1 LTVAYVK
8 DLSRVE
14 HLSDQERGEL
24 KEVTDRYPFYS
35 NEYYL
40 SLIDWDDPDDPIR
53 KIIIPT
59 AGEVENGGSLDP
71 SNEKSFTRAKG
82 LEHKYGPTA
91 LILASRACGGVCRFC
106 FRKRIFQPDNLE
118 AVPDLSAALEYL
130 RSHKEINNVLLT
142 GGDPLILPTG
152 FLKKI
157 LAQIYRMEH
166 IRFVRI
172 GTKIPVY
179 NPYRILE
186 DPYLGDM
193 VSRFSKQERKL
204 YFITDINHPNEL
216 THQAV
221 SALNILINNGA
232 ILSNQTPLLRG
243 VNDSKDVLMELFN
256 RLAAIGIPPYYVFQC
271 RPTVGNKPFAVPI
284 EEGYRIFEEAKAD
297 ISGLSKRSRFMM
309 SHATGK
315 LEITALT
322 DEHVIFKYHNA
333 AHEENRS
340 RVLVYKRTPDAYWLD
355 DYKELVGSFGPDI
368 HARSSL
374 DEGDMGRGHGMEVRS
389 HDANISASK

>member
-1 LTVAYVK
+1 MPIRYVK
-8 DLSRVE
+8 KIADVEGLSE
-14 HLSDQERGEL
+14 EELTDL
-24 KEVTDRYPFYS
+24 KEVTEKYPFFS
-35 NEYYL
+35 NDYYL
-40 SLIDWDDPDDPIR
+40 SLIDWDDPEDPIR

-59 AGEVENGGSLDP
+59 MGEIDNGGSMDP

-106 FRKRIFQPDNLE
+106 FRKRIFQPDNIE

-142 GGDPLILPTG
+142 GGDPLVLPTG
-152 FLKKI
+152 YLKKI

-172 GTKIPVY
+172 GSKIPVY

-186 DPYLGDM
+186 DPTLGDL

-204 YFITDINHPNEL
+204 YFITDINHPKEL
-216 THQAV
+216 TPQAV
-221 SALNILINNGA
+221 SALNILRENGA

-243 VNDSKDVLMELFN
+243 VNDSRETLMELFN

-271 RPTVGNKPFAVPI
+271 RPTKGNKPFAVPI

-297 ISGLSKRSRFMM
+297 LSGLAKRSRFIM

-322 DEHVIFKYHNA
+322 DEHIIFKYHNS

-340 RVLVYKRTPDAYWLD
+340 RVLIYRRNPDAYWLD
-355 DYKELVGSFGPDI
+355 DYKELVGSYGPDI
-368 HARSSL
+368 NHKVKMDRP
-374 DEGDMGRGHGMEVRS
+374 DMGRGHGIQV
-389 HDANISASK
+389 HDANISALK